1 MALKMKLPD
10 NPNNI
15 SMSLGDHL
23 EELRARLI
31 FAIIGLVIA
40 LILCMC
46 FGKWIIL
53 FIEKPY
59 IDVMGKDARLQSLAP
74 MDGFMSYMNVAMI
87 AAVVISSPWIFY
99 QIWQFIAAG
108 LYPKE
113 RKYVHLAVPFSA
125 GLFITGALFFIFII
139 ATQTLRFLI
148 TFNRS
153 VIGVDSNFTFTEYV
167 SFISLMMLVFGLA
180 FQTPI
185 AIFFLYKTGLVSIHS
200 FCKSRRYVMFAIVV
214 IAACA
219 TPGSDPVSL
228 FALAIPM
235 YLLFEL
241 GILLSWLSE
250 KKSAKLRQV
259 SIKQAYNDG

>member
-1 MALKMKLPD
+1 MKLPD
-10 NPNNI
+10 DPNKV

-31 FAIIGLVIA
+31 LAIIGLVIA

-53 FIEKPY
+53 FLEKPY
-59 IDVMGKDARLQSLAP
+59 KAVMGDEMLQSLAP

-108 LYPKE
+108 LYPNE
-113 RKYVHLAVPFSA
+113 RRYIHLAVPFSA
-125 GLFITGALFFIFII
+125 VLFITGALFFIFVI
-139 ATQTLRFLI
+139 ATQTLRFLVA
-148 TFNRS
+148 FNRS
-153 VIGVDSNFTFTEYV
+153 VIGVNSNFTFTEYI
-167 SFISLMMLVFGLA
+167 SFISLMMLIFGLA

-185 AIFFLYKTGLVSIHS
+185 AIFFLYKTGLVSIQG
-200 FCKSRRYVMFAIVV
+200 FCKSRKYVMFVIVV
-214 IAACA
+214 VAACA

-228 FALAIPM
+228 FALSIPM

-241 GILLSWLSE
+241 GILLSRMSE
-250 KKSAKLRQV
+250 KKAAKQRPV
-259 SIKQAYNDG
+259 SVQHSYQDS